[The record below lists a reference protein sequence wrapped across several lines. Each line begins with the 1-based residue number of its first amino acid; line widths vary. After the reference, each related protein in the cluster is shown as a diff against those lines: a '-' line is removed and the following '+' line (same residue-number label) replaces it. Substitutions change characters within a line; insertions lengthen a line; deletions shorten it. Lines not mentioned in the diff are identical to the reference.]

1 MSETTVP
8 AGLAE
13 RLREATGAAHTA
25 AERTAFVKHLFK
37 GTLPRDGY
45 VGLIRALHPV
55 YVALEAAMGAHKDD
69 AAVGMV
75 YDPTL
80 NRAASLEQD
89 LEFFAGKDWRSI
101 PVVKAASDY
110 AAHLTDL
117 GTRMPRGLVA
127 HAYVRYLGDLSGGQ
141 MMGRSVAKTYEA
153 GEAGTNFYNFR
164 EISDVNG
171 RKNTYRAAL
180 TALPLSAKEQDE
192 VVQEAIIGFD
202 YAKRM
207 FEDLDKA
214 YPTCVN
220 SER

>member
-8 AGLAE
+8 GLAE

-25 AERTAFVKHLFK
+25 AERTAYVKHLFK

-55 YVALEAAMGAHKDD
+55 YVALEAAMGAQKDD
-69 AAVGMV
+69 AVVGMV

-164 EISDVNG
+164 EVSDVNG

-192 VVQEAIIGFD
+192 VVQEAIVGFD

-207 FEDLDKA
+207 FEDLDRA
-214 YPTCVN
+214 YP
-220 SER
+220 SA

>member
-1 MSETTVP
+1 
-8 AGLAE
+8 
-13 RLREATGAAHTA
+13 
-25 AERTAFVKHLFK
+25 
-37 GTLPRDGY
+37 
-45 VGLIRALHPV
+45 
-55 YVALEAAMGAHKDD
+55 MGAHKDD
-69 AAVGMV
+69 AVVGMV
-75 YDPTL
+75 YDPAL

-117 GTRMPRGLVA
+117 GKRMPRGLVA

-153 GEAGTNFYNFR
+153 GEAGTNFYNFKAVA
-164 EISDVNG
+164 DVNG

-180 TALPLSAKEQDE
+180 TALPLSAKEQDA
-192 VVQEAIIGFD
+192 VVQEAIAGFD

-214 YPTCVN
+214 YPTA
-220 SER
+220 

>member
-1 MSETTVP
+1 MSETTAP
-8 AGLAE
+8 DGLAG

-37 GTLPRDGY
+37 GTLLRDGY

-69 AAVGMV
+69 AVVGMV

-89 LEFFAGKDWRSI
+89 LEFFAGKNWRSI
-101 PVVKAASDY
+101 PVVKSASDY
-110 AAHLTDL
+110 ADHLTAL
-117 GTRMPRGLVA
+117 GKTMPRGLVA

-153 GEAGTNFYNFR
+153 GEAGTNFYNFKDVA
-164 EISDVNG
+164 DVNG
-171 RKNTYRAAL
+171 RKNAYRAAL
-180 TALPLSAKEQDE
+180 TALPLSQKEQDE
-192 VVQEAIIGFD
+192 VVNEAIAGFD

-214 YPTCVN
+214 YPTT
-220 SER
+220 

>member
-13 RLREATGAAHTA
+13 RLRDATGAAHTA

-55 YVALEAAMGAHKDD
+55 YVALESAMGAHKDD
-69 AAVGMV
+69 AVVRMV
-75 YDPTL
+75 YDPAL
-80 NRAASLEQD
+80 NRAAPLEQD

-117 GTRMPRGLVA
+117 GKRMPRGLVA

-153 GEAGTNFYNFR
+153 AEAGTNFYNFKAV
-164 EISDVNG
+164 SDVNV
-171 RKNTYRAAL
+171 RKNAYRAAL
-180 TALPLSAKEQDE
+180 TALPLSAKEQDA
-192 VVQEAIIGFD
+192 VVQEAIAGFD

-214 YPTCVN
+214 YPTA
-220 SER
+220 

>member
-8 AGLAE
+8 AGLAG
-13 RLREATGAAHTA
+13 RLRDATGAAHTA

-45 VGLIRALHPV
+45 VGFIRALHPV
-55 YVALEAAMGAHKDD
+55 YVALEAAMAAHQHD

-75 YDPTL
+75 YDPGL
-80 NRAASLEQD
+80 DRAASLEQD
-89 LEFFAGKDWRSI
+89 LEFCAGKDWRAI
-101 PVVKAASDY
+101 PVVKAASEY
-110 AAHLTDL
+110 ADHLTGL

-141 MMGRSVAKTYEA
+141 MMGRSVAKVYQA
-153 GEAGTNFYNFR
+153 GEAGTNFYNFKG
-164 EISDVNG
+164 ISDLNG

-192 VVQEAIIGFD
+192 VVQEAIAGFD

-214 YPTCVN
+214 YPTT
-220 SER
+220 

>member
-1 MSETTVP
+1 
-8 AGLAE
+8 
-13 RLREATGAAHTA
+13 
-25 AERTAFVKHLFK
+25 
-37 GTLPRDGY
+37 
-45 VGLIRALHPV
+45 
-55 YVALEAAMGAHKDD
+55 MGAHKDD

-75 YDPTL
+75 YDPAL

-89 LEFFAGKDWRSI
+89 LEFFAGKDWRAI

-110 AAHLTDL
+110 AEHLTAL
-117 GTRMPRGLVA
+117 GKTMPRGLVA

-153 GEAGTNFYNFR
+153 GEAGTNFYNFKDVA
-164 EISDVNG
+164 DVNG

-180 TALPLSAKEQDE
+180 SSLPLSPKEQDE
-192 VVQEAIIGFD
+192 VVQEAVAGFD

-214 YPTCVN
+214 YPTA
-220 SER
+220 

>member
-1 MSETTVP
+1 MSETTAP
-8 AGLAE
+8 EGLAG

-37 GTLPRDGY
+37 GTLPREGY
-45 VGLIRALHPV
+45 VGLIRSLYPV
-55 YVALEAAMGAHKDD
+55 YVALEAAMGAHQDD
-69 AAVGMV
+69 KVVGMV
-75 YDPTL
+75 YDPAL

-89 LEFFAGKDWRSI
+89 LEFFAGKEWKAI
-101 PVVKAASDY
+101 PVVQSASDY
-110 AAHLTDL
+110 ADHLTAL
-117 GTRMPRGLVA
+117 GEKMPRGLVA

-164 EISDVNG
+164 GVTDING

-180 TALPLSAKEQDE
+180 SALPLAPGEEDA
-192 VVQEAIIGFD
+192 VVNEAIAGFD

-214 YPTCVN
+214 YPTA
-220 SER
+220 

>member
-1 MSETTVP
+1 MSETP
-8 AGLAE
+8 APDGLVG

-37 GTLPRDGY
+37 GTLPREGY

-55 YVALEAAMGAHKDD
+55 YVALEAAMGEHKDD
-69 AAVGMV
+69 AVVGMV
-75 YDPTL
+75 YDPAL
-80 NRAASLEQD
+80 NRAESLEQD
-89 LEFFAGKDWRSI
+89 LEFFGGKDWKSI

-110 AAHLTDL
+110 AAHLTSL
-117 GTRMPRGLVA
+117 GKSMPRGLVA

-153 GEAGTNFYNFR
+153 GEAGTNFYSFKNVA
-164 EISDVNG
+164 DVNG

-180 TALPLSAKEQDE
+180 TALPLTPKEQDD
-192 VVQEAIIGFD
+192 VVGEAIAGFD

-207 FEDLDKA
+207 FEDLDRA
-214 YPTCVN
+214 YPTA
-220 SER
+220 

>member
-8 AGLAE
+8 AGLAA
-13 RLREATGAAHTA
+13 RLRDATGAAHSA

-69 AAVGMV
+69 AVVGMV
-75 YDPTL
+75 YDPGL

-110 AAHLTDL
+110 ADHLTDL
-117 GTRMPRGLVA
+117 GKRMPRGLVA

-164 EISDVNG
+164 DVSDVNG

-192 VVQEAIIGFD
+192 VVQEAIVGFD

-214 YPTCVN
+214 YPTA
-220 SER
+220 

>member
-1 MSETTVP
+1 MSDTTVP

-13 RLREATGAAHTA
+13 RLRDATGAAHSA

-69 AAVGMV
+69 AVVGMV
-75 YDPTL
+75 YDPAL

-110 AAHLTDL
+110 ADHITTLETS
-117 GTRMPRGLVA
+117 MPRGLVA

-153 GEAGTNFYNFR
+153 GEAGTNFYSFKGV
-164 EISDVNG
+164 SDVNA
-171 RKNTYRAAL
+171 RKNSYRAAL
-180 TALPLSAKEQDE
+180 TALPLTPKEQDG
-192 VVQEAIIGFD
+192 VVQEAIAGFD
-202 YAKRM
+202 FAKRM

-214 YPTCVN
+214 YPTA
-220 SER
+220 

>member
-13 RLREATGAAHTA
+13 RLRDATGAAHTA

-69 AAVGMV
+69 AVVGMV
-75 YDPTL
+75 YDPAL

-117 GTRMPRGLVA
+117 GKRMPRGLVA

-153 GEAGTNFYNFR
+153 GEAGTNFYNFKAV
-164 EISDVNG
+164 SDVNG

-180 TALPLSAKEQDE
+180 TALPLSAKEQDA
-192 VVQEAIIGFD
+192 VVQEAIAGFD

-207 FEDLDKA
+207 FEDLDRA
-214 YPTCVN
+214 YPTA
-220 SER
+220 